1 LHHWNIYECDSD
13 YENIYLKNNTEPIPS
28 ISENLDSSLPYNPQW
43 NTVFKFCSKISW
55 VWAKGGE
62 LALDFPDDL
71 AYPIGRH
78 FASLFFFKILILQK
92 LFVKLIK
99 GGPQGDFKYM
109 VLETH
114 YNNPSLLKSV
124 F

>member
-1 LHHWNIYECDSD
+1 M
-13 YENIYLKNNTEPIPS
+13 KNNTEPRPS

-78 FASLFFFKILILQK
+78 FASPFFF
-92 LFVKLIK
+92 
-99 GGPQGDFKYM
+99 
-109 VLETH
+109 
-114 YNNPSLLKSV
+114 
-124 F
+124 